1 MQEKLFVFVI
11 WSSVTVD
18 PNLWASEKQAHG
30 IAAGS

>member
-18 PNLWASEKQAHG
+18 HNLRASEKQAHG